1 MADLTEAITLHHL
14 AYRCCKGLLDPLN
27 VDMVMCARESMG
39 PMEYAIIAVVGV
51 VLLILIIWFFST
63 WNRLVSLEENANN
76 AWSNIDVLLNQR
88 YDMIP
93 NLVNIVKGY
102 ATHEKDI
109 FDQFAQARNTA
120 AGALAQGDVKGVAAA
135 EGMLAGLIPRINMVA
150 EQYPDLKANQNFL
163 GLQNQL
169 VSLENQIADRREFYN
184 AASTNYNKQIKMI
197 PSNIVAGIKGCTQR
211 ELWTVA
217 AHVRENVEITF

>member
-1 MADLTEAITLHHL
+1 M
-14 AYRCCKGLLDPLN
+14 DPMN
-27 VDMVMCARESMG
+27 I
-39 PMEYAIIAVVGV
+39 AIIAIGAVF
-51 VLLILIIWFFST
+51 LLILVVWFFGT
-63 WNRLVSLEENANN
+63 WNRLVNLEENANN

-102 ATHEKDI
+102 AEHEAGI

-135 EGMLAGLIPRINMVA
+135 EGLLAGMLPRINMVA
-150 EQYPDLKANQNFL
+150 EQYPDLKANENFL
-163 GLQNQL
+163 DLQRQL
-169 VSLENQIADRREFYN
+169 VSLENQIADRRELYN
-184 AASTNYNKQIKMI
+184 ASSTNFNKAIKMI
-197 PSNIVAGIKGCTQR
+197 PSNIVAGIKGCTNR

>member
-1 MADLTEAITLHHL
+1 M
-14 AYRCCKGLLDPLN
+14 DPMN
-27 VDMVMCARESMG
+27 I
-39 PMEYAIIAVVGV
+39 AIIAIGAVF
-51 VLLILIIWFFST
+51 LLILAVWFFGT
-63 WNRLVSLEENANN
+63 WNRLVNLEENANN

-102 ATHEKDI
+102 AEHEAGI

-135 EGMLAGLIPRINMVA
+135 EGLLAGMLPRINMVA
-150 EQYPDLKANQNFL
+150 EQYPDLKANENFL
-163 GLQNQL
+163 DLQRQL
-169 VSLENQIADRREFYN
+169 VSLENQIADRRELYN
-184 AASTNYNKQIKMI
+184 ASSTNFNKAIKMI
-197 PSNIVAGIKGCTQR
+197 PSNIVAGIKGCTNR